1 MWHEGSLEGRLRPA
15 HLRGGGR
22 RLALPEAAAV
32 HSERQGGAGRRLR
45 APVQG
50 KAQTCEWQTCW
61 SRVTLSWGLVA

>member
-1 MWHEGSLEGRLRPA
+1 MKYEDSLEGSGQDVAPRQPRLEGGLRPA

-45 APVQG
+45 TPVQG
-50 KAQTCEWQTCW
+50 KAQT
-61 SRVTLSWGLVA
+61 RD